1 MCAVQDT
8 VGATSRDE
16 RLMGLMDLN
25 YPAWRFWLDVIE
37 AVVIAA
43 LFVHT
48 WVINRTKAN
57 RAAID
62 RVDERISGLSERMML
77 LERDVRHLPD
87 HGDLA
92 ELHEKVNVIAS
103 SLGKIEGELSALV
116 RNLSLIHQH
125 LLDEVKR

>member
-1 MCAVQDT
+1 
-8 VGATSRDE
+8 
-16 RLMGLMDLN
+16 MDLN
-25 YPAWRFWLDVIE
+25 YPAWRFWLDVVE
-37 AVVIAA
+37 AFVIAA

-48 WVINRTKAN
+48 WIINRTKAN

-62 RVDERISGLSERMML
+62 RVDVRVSELTERVTL

-87 HGDLA
+87 HDDLA